1 MLELRERPRM
11 ARRAPAARSAG
22 GRSGPRPLAGAL
34 LLAVAASVGCWEQM
48 DDGKWFPQMKRQ
60 PTVQAFE
67 VVAHRGQLEGFMP
80 PEGTVPVG
88 GSSLPDL
95 GSLALAEQDALRNPV
110 AASLASLKNGELLFA
125 RYCSTCHGAEGMGD
139 GPVAASSPFAPN
151 ATGPFPLV
159 MPINGPT
166 SLAKVFSDG
175 HIYTTISVGRGRMP
189 SYGRIPA
196 MERWDLVNFLRELNG
211 QGVRQ

>member
-1 MLELRERPRM
+1 MRELRCKLSRP
-11 ARRAPAARSAG
+11 ASFG
-22 GRSGPRPLAGAL
+22 LAL
-34 LLAVAASVGCWEQM
+34 LVAGSLGCWEQM

-67 VVAHRGQLEGFMP
+67 LVVHRDQKQGFLP
-80 PEGTVPVG
+80 PDGTVPVG

-95 GSLALAEQDALRNPV
+95 QAMDVAQQDALQNPQP
-110 AASLASLKNGELLFA
+110 ATLASLKNGEILFA

-151 ATGPFPLV
+151 ATGPFPLI
-159 MPINGPT
+159 MPINGAM

-175 HIYTTISVGRGRMP
+175 HIYTTISLGRGRMP
-189 SYGRIPA
+189 GYDRIPPA
-196 MERWDLVNFLRELNG
+196 ERWDLVNFIRELNG

>member
-1 MLELRERPRM
+1 MCELRRELSR
-11 ARRAPAARSAG
+11 
-22 GRSGPRPLAGAL
+22 LASFGLAL
-34 LLAVAASVGCWEQM
+34 LVVGSLGCWEQL

-67 VVAHRGQLEGFMP
+67 LVVHRDQRQGFSP
-80 PEGTVPVG
+80 PDGTVPVG

-95 GSLALAEQDALRNPV
+95 QAMDVTQQDALENPQP
-110 AASLASLKNGELLFA
+110 ATLASLKNGEILFA

-151 ATGPFPLV
+151 ATGPFPLI
-159 MPINGPT
+159 MPINGAM

-175 HIYTTISVGRGRMP
+175 HIYTTISIGRGRMP
-189 SYGRIPA
+189 GYGRIPPA
-196 MERWDLVNFLRELNG
+196 ERWDLVNFIRELNG